1 MVNKTTPTLSTR
13 ERRCSKNL
21 KPNSGTAEPKKVI
34 IYPKEKAKTVE
45 KREVRSR
52 NAKSKAALEILCS
65 STTTIEP
72 TENVKKAVHRHNGKY
87 KTITEK
93 SKQSPTKVSL
103 TPTEQKLMNG
113 RSSSINSFQA
123 QADFI
128 RKSSSNPSRKPMYVV
143 IVLSDLKIK
152 IYRYS

>member
-21 KPNSGTAEPKKVI
+21 KPISGTAEPKKVI
-34 IYPKEKAKTVE
+34 IHPAKTVE

-65 STTTIEP
+65 STTSIEP
-72 TENVKKAVHRHNGKY
+72 TENVKKAVHRHNGKN

-128 RKSSSNPSRKPMYVV
+128 RKSSSNPSKKPMYVV